1 MKMTFVP
8 DLQEAQDRAQKID
21 QIILKRQQ
29 LLWLQLIA
37 GA

>member
-1 MKMTFVP
+1 MKMTFVLDQP
-8 DLQEAQDRAQKID
+8 AAQDRAQKID